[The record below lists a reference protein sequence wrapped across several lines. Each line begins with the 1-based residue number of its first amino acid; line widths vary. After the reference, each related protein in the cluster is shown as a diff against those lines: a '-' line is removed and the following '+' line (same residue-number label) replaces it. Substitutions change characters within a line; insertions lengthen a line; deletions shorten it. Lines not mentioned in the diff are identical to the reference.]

1 MSVAAVIPIKP
12 FAEGKSRL
20 ASVLA
25 DDQRQALIRN
35 MFCHVLKTTLAT
47 PGVVDTIVI
56 SRDEEALSLAE
67 EAGAHAILE
76 AEISNLNAALDVARK
91 ASFVLSASG
100 FLVVPADLA
109 KLAPTDLSAILTSIE
124 GHTSK
129 SELVTIAPD
138 GTQHGTNALYIRP
151 PDSFKFSFGT
161 NSFEKHRN
169 IAIEAGCDV
178 QIIERPNLAFDV
190 DEPDDL
196 NNLDERFWQV

>member
-1 MSVAAVIPIKP
+1 MSVTAVIPVKP
-12 FAEGKSRL
+12 FTEGKSRL

-25 DDQRQALIRN
+25 DDQRRTLIRN

-56 SRDEEALSLAE
+56 SRDEEALSIAE
-67 EAGAHAILE
+67 VASAHAILE
-76 AEISNLNAALDVARK
+76 AENSNLNAALDVARK
-91 ASFVLSASG
+91 ASIALSASG
-100 FLVVPADLA
+100 LLVVPADLI
-109 KLAPTDLSAILTSIE
+109 KLEPTDLSAILICPEDQVSATAM
-124 GHTSK
+124 
-129 SELVTIAPD
+129 VAIAPD
-138 GTQHGTNALYIRP
+138 ENQRGTNALYIRP
-151 PDSFKFSFGT
+151 SDSFKFSFGT